1 LEIAIV
7 LVVIL
12 VVLAF
17 FVISMYNRL
26 VTLRQ
31 RVKEAWADIDV
42 QLKRRWDLIP
52 NLVETVKG
60 YAAHERST
68 FEAVTQARSQ
78 AIAAATSGSPEQ
90 RAQAEN
96 ALGGALLNLRAVA
109 EAYPQLQAVQEFKD
123 LSENLTATEDKI
135 AFARRFYNGNVRDYN
150 TALMTFPTN
159 LLGGMFGFQAEQ
171 YFELTDAAERAVPQ
185 VKFS

>member
-1 LEIAIV
+1 MEVAIV
-7 LVVIL
+7 LVVIV

-31 RVKEAWADIDV
+31 RVREAWADIDV

-60 YAAHERST
+60 YAAHERAT
-68 FEAVTQARSQ
+68 FEAVTQARS
-78 AIAAATSGSPEQ
+78 AAMAAAQTGSPEQ
-90 RAQAEN
+90 RAQAES

-109 EAYPQLQAVQEFKD
+109 EAYPQLQAIQEFKD

-159 LLGGMFGFQAEQ
+159 VLGGAFGFQPEQ
-171 YFELTDAAERAVPQ
+171 YFELAEQAERNVPQ
-185 VKFS
+185 VKFT